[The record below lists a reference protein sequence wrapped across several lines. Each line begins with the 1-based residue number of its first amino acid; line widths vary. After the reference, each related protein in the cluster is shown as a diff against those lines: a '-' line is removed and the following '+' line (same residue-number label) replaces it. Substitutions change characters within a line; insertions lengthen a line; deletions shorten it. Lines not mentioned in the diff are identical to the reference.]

1 MPDDIKII
9 NPYQYLFTISEK
21 IIIELEVKIEY
32 GKSYMLATDRKL
44 DNKNE
49 FFPIDANFSPIL
61 NVDYYIQSVTEY
73 IEQSSEELHLIIYT
87 NGTLLP
93 QEALLL
99 ATNNLSELL
108 LGCRNIESLNSKLK
122 KIVGSGLPEYR
133 TEKILQQEKNK
144 NLEGFLVKKKFL
156 NYQSK
161 ESLLNQ
167 TLSEVDD
174 INGQSS
180 KQSNLLK
187 NNRDSFGIPEAQ
199 KNLINEPQTEHNGNL
214 YSPVLGKNFPKIE
227 TESTSTNSNFI
238 STPTKTLDLRT
249 IDIEITCLPPRILTI
264 LRKAN
269 IFVMADLLKYSLLDL
284 EKIKGLGPIS
294 ITKIKTQVDLFFE
307 AISL

>member
-1 MPDDIKII
+1 
-9 NPYQYLFTISEK
+9 
-21 IIIELEVKIEY
+21 
-32 GKSYMLATDRKL
+32 MLATDRKL

-99 ATNNLSELL
+99 ATNNLSQLI

-122 KIVGSGLPEYR
+122 KIVDSSFQKHR
-133 TEKILQQEKNK
+133 TEEIIPREENK
-144 NLEGFLVKKKFL
+144 NLEDFLVEKKL
-156 NYQSK
+156 QNSEIK
-161 ESLLNQ
+161 ESLFEHTLND
-167 TLSEVDD
+167 LED
-174 INGQSS
+174 INGQFSKKSVISKSEKLKQSS
-180 KQSNLLK
+180 KKK
-187 NNRDSFGIPEAQ
+187 NRIKDNINSVVGNEDN
-199 KNLINEPQTEHNGNL
+199 KNYINQQHTEQNGNL
-214 YSPVLGKNFPKIE
+214 YPPILRKNLPISE
-227 TESTSTNSNFI
+227 TENTSTNSNFI

-249 IDIEITCLPPRILTI
+249 IDIEITCLPTRILTI
-264 LRKAN
+264 LRKAD

-294 ITKIKTQVDLFFE
+294 IAKIKTQVDLFFE